1 MSYALCYQNVYDD
14 TISQSGILELFV
26 AFENTHMLWM
36 RFSCFI
42 IISSLLL
49 QLFKLKYETF
59 LVNFRILSWIVFS

>member
-36 RFSCFI
+36 RFSF
-42 IISSLLL
+42 ISSLLL
-49 QLFKLKYETF
+49 QLFKLKY
-59 LVNFRILSWIVFS
+59 